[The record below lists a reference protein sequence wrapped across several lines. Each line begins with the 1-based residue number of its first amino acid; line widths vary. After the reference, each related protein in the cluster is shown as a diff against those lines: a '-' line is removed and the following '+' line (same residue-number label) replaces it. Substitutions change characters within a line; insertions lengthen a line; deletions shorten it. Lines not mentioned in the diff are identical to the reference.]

1 VAKKSA
7 ETAKTTAKS
16 AGKLSITQ
24 VRSQIGTPDAHRKT
38 MRALGFSLKHQQTK
52 VHHDTPAIR
61 GMLNQVSYLVTVQ
74 EVKE

>member
-1 VAKKSA
+1 MAKK
-7 ETAKTTAKS
+7 TAKK

-24 VRSQIGTPDAHRKT
+24 VRSQIGTPETHRKT

-61 GMLNQVSYLVTVQ
+61 GMVNQISYLVTVK
-74 EVKE
+74 EVEE

>member
-1 VAKKSA
+1 VAKKTEKSA
-7 ETAKTTAKS
+7 KPAKS
-16 AGKLSITQ
+16 PGKLLITQ

-52 VHHDTPAIR
+52 VHHDTPVIR

>member
-1 VAKKSA
+1 VAKNTGK
-7 ETAKTTAKS
+7 TAKSAKS
-16 AGKLSITQ
+16 AGKLAITQ